1 MTTMP
6 SSIPQRPQGLPAP
19 STKPSHFLFGNA
31 RELQADR
38 LGFLMR
44 SLHAYGDVSFLRI
57 FGMCVYTVYHPDGI
71 KQILQDNHA
80 NYIKGPLF
88 DPIRALSLIHI
99 SEPTRPY

>member
-44 SLHAYGDVSFLRI
+44 SL
-57 FGMCVYTVYHPDGI
+57 
-71 KQILQDNHA
+71 
-80 NYIKGPLF
+80 
-88 DPIRALSLIHI
+88 
-99 SEPTRPY
+99 